1 MIHLLD
7 NYTFSP
13 ALRYDAHRL
22 IYTYSEKEE
31 PIQIEGFLGAAL
43 LCVRLIN
50 SDEGERR
57 EIPLD
62 IERKQDFLFSRYEQE
77 VIADGWG
84 YLEAELRQL
93 NDAYIQLTVSQVTFM
108 DLCPNIRQF
117 SIAMSLLSAYMQRLV
132 TEEFGEHIWEKETWH
147 MPFSQWLFDAG
158 YTETVRKRFLHIDW
172 TDPVAVNAL
181 VEMPEQRSEEPSFI
195 FEGEE
200 AEEIICRYWEWLSN
214 TAQKEA
220 ALFPDKN
227 VMMAEFKENILAHET
242 NYDDLKP
249 EMKDFT
255 TDQLNLFHKWMNQWI
270 DFVKGKIKPK
280 KQITFWTKD
289 VSEEKQ
295 EALLDYLKIQE
306 RQPQRYKC
314 LAVTVYSL
322 RQLGYITYNIA
333 PSSIAKW
340 LSERLMND
348 YSSKTN
354 LYQFRRAWNEL
365 HRHHPDIKEEVAHL
379 AEYGVKSIK

>member
-57 EIPLD
+57 QIPLD

-93 NDAYIQLTVSQVTFM
+93 NDAYIQLTVSQVSFM
-108 DLCPNIRQF
+108 DLCANVRQF

-132 TEEFGEHIWEKETWH
+132 TEEFGEHIWEKERWH

-158 YTETVRKRFLHIDW
+158 YAETLRQRFLHIDW

-200 AEEIICRYWEWLSN
+200 AEEIIRGYWEWLSN
-214 TAQKEA
+214 TAQKKA

-227 VMMAEFKENILAHET
+227 VMMAEFKENILALET
-242 NYDDLKP
+242 TYEDLKP

-255 TDQLNLFHKWMNQWI
+255 PDQLNLFRKWMNQWI
-270 DFVKGKIKPK
+270 DFVKTKIEPPVPPK
-280 KQITFWTKD
+280 KKD
-289 VSEEKQ
+289 IRQ
-295 EALLDYLKIQE
+295 EFFLDNILPVPPEHNYVEVKKYILERCGYDKEFKKYFEAHKRTDFCDQLTLLFGWFIDPNALGK
-306 RQPQRYKC
+306 RMK
-314 LAVTVYSL
+314 SK
-322 RQLGYITYNIA
+322 
-333 PSSIAKW
+333 AK
-340 LSERLMND
+340 
-348 YSSKTN
+348 K
-354 LYQFRRAWNEL
+354 
-365 HRHHPDIKEEVAHL
+365 
-379 AEYGVKSIK
+379 

>member
-93 NDAYIQLTVSQVTFM
+93 NDAYIQLTVSQVPIV
-108 DLCPNIRQF
+108 DVCANVRQF
-117 SIAMSLLSAYMQRLV
+117 SIAMSLLSAYMHRLV
-132 TEEFGEHIWEKETWH
+132 IEEFGEHIWEKETWH
-147 MPFSQWLFDAG
+147 MPFSQWLFDAARI
-158 YTETVRKRFLHIDW
+158 EPRRQRFLQIDW
-172 TDPVAVNAL
+172 TDPAL
-181 VEMPEQRSEEPSFI
+181 VHELACYMEKGEPDEQTFF

-200 AEEIICRYWEWLSN
+200 AADIMARYWDWLWHY
-214 TAQKEA
+214 AQKDA
-220 ALFPDKN
+220 AIFPDSN
-227 VMMAEFKENILAHET
+227 VVMVQYKQTIREKEI
-242 NYDDLKP
+242 DWDFIKP
-249 EMKDFT
+249 EMKDF
-255 TDQLNLFHKWMNQWI
+255 DPEQINLFRKWMSQWT
-270 DFVKGKIKPK
+270 DFVKDKIEPPVSTRKKDIRQEFFLDNILPIPPEHNYVEVKKYILERCRYDKEFKKYFEAHKRTDFCDQLTLLFGWFIDPNALGKRMKSKAK
-280 KQITFWTKD
+280 K
-289 VSEEKQ
+289 
-295 EALLDYLKIQE
+295 
-306 RQPQRYKC
+306 
-314 LAVTVYSL
+314 
-322 RQLGYITYNIA
+322 
-333 PSSIAKW
+333 
-340 LSERLMND
+340 
-348 YSSKTN
+348 
-354 LYQFRRAWNEL
+354 
-365 HRHHPDIKEEVAHL
+365 
-379 AEYGVKSIK
+379 

>member
-13 ALRYDAHRL
+13 SLRYDAHRL

-43 LCVRLIN
+43 LCVCLIN

-93 NDAYIQLTVSQVTFM
+93 NDAYIQLTVSQVPIV
-108 DLCPNIRQF
+108 DVCANVRQF

-158 YTETVRKRFLHIDW
+158 YTETVRQRFLHIDW

-200 AEEIICRYWEWLSN
+200 AEEIIRRYWEWLSN

-227 VMMAEFKENILAHET
+227 VMMAEFKENILAQET
-242 NYDDLKP
+242 NYEDLKP

-255 TDQLNLFHKWMNQWI
+255 PDQLNLFRKWMNQWI
-270 DFVKGKIKPK
+270 DFVKTKIEPPVSTRK
-280 KQITFWTKD
+280 KDIRQEFFPDNITP
-289 VSEEKQ
+289 
-295 EALLDYLKIQE
+295 I
-306 RQPQRYKC
+306 P
-314 LAVTVYSL
+314 
-322 RQLGYITYNIA
+322 
-333 PSSIAKW
+333 PP
-340 LSERLMND
+340 ND
-348 YSSKTN
+348 YSAVREYIHERCKYDTEFKKYQKSHYLTDLCQQLTFVFDWPVEYN
-354 LYQFRRAWNEL
+354 SLYKSLKRRLKHPKKDHL
-365 HRHHPDIKEEVAHL
+365 HK
-379 AEYGVKSIK
+379 

>member
-93 NDAYIQLTVSQVTFM
+93 NDAYIQLTVSQVSFM
-108 DLCPNIRQF
+108 DLCANIRQF

-132 TEEFGEHIWEKETWH
+132 TEEFGEHIWEKESWH

-158 YTETVRKRFLHIDW
+158 YAETLRQRFLHIDW

-195 FEGEE
+195 F
-200 AEEIICRYWEWLSN
+200 
-214 TAQKEA
+214 
-220 ALFPDKN
+220 
-227 VMMAEFKENILAHET
+227 
-242 NYDDLKP
+242 
-249 EMKDFT
+249 
-255 TDQLNLFHKWMNQWI
+255 
-270 DFVKGKIKPK
+270 
-280 KQITFWTKD
+280 
-289 VSEEKQ
+289 
-295 EALLDYLKIQE
+295 ALLGVAVEYRTE
-306 RQPQRYKC
+306 RGR
-314 LAVTVYSL
+314 SL
-322 RQLGYITYNIA
+322 SR
-333 PSSIAKW
+333 
-340 LSERLMND
+340 
-348 YSSKTN
+348 
-354 LYQFRRAWNEL
+354 
-365 HRHHPDIKEEVAHL
+365 
-379 AEYGVKSIK
+379 

>member
-62 IERKQDFLFSRYEQE
+62 IERRQDFLFSRYEQE

-93 NDAYIQLTVSQVTFM
+93 NDAYIQLTVGQVSFM
-108 DLCPNIRQF
+108 DLCANVRQF

-147 MPFSQWLFDAG
+147 MPFSHWLFDAG
-158 YTETVRKRFLHIDW
+158 YTETVRQRFLHIDW
-172 TDPVAVNAL
+172 TDPVTVNAL

-200 AEEIICRYWEWLSN
+200 AEEIIRRYWEWLSN
-214 TAQKEA
+214 TAQKDA
-220 ALFPDKN
+220 ALFPTGD
-227 VMMAEFKENILAHET
+227 EG
-242 NYDDLKP
+242 
-249 EMKDFT
+249 
-255 TDQLNLFHKWMNQWI
+255 FHA
-270 DFVKGKIKPK
+270 GP
-280 KQITFWTKD
+280 T
-289 VSEEKQ
+289 
-295 EALLDYLKIQE
+295 
-306 RQPQRYKC
+306 QP
-314 LAVTVYSL
+314 L
-322 RQLGYITYNIA
+322 
-333 PSSIAKW
+333 P
-340 LSERLMND
+340 
-348 YSSKTN
+348 
-354 LYQFRRAWNEL
+354 
-365 HRHHPDIKEEVAHL
+365 
-379 AEYGVKSIK
+379 

>member
-13 ALRYDAHRL
+13 ALSYDAHRL

-93 NDAYIQLTVSQVTFM
+93 NDAYIQLTVGQVSFM
-108 DLCPNIRQF
+108 DLCANVRQF

-147 MPFSQWLFDAG
+147 MPFAHWLFDAG
-158 YTETVRKRFLHIDW
+158 YTETVRQRFLHIDW

-181 VEMPEQRSEEPSFI
+181 VEMPEQRFEEPSFI

-200 AEEIICRYWEWLSN
+200 AEEIIRRYWEWLSN
-214 TAQKEA
+214 TAQKDA

-227 VMMAEFKENILAHET
+227 AMMAEFKENILAHET
-242 NYDDLKP
+242 NYEDLKP

-255 TDQLNLFHKWMNQWI
+255 PDQLNLFRKWMNQWI
-270 DFVKGKIKPK
+270 DFVKTKIEPPVSPK
-280 KQITFWTKD
+280 KKD
-289 VSEEKQ
+289 IRQ
-295 EALLDYLKIQE
+295 EFFLDNILPVPPEHNYVEVKKYILERCRYDKEFKKYFEAHKRTDFCHQLTLLFGWFIDPNALGK
-306 RQPQRYKC
+306 RMK
-314 LAVTVYSL
+314 SK
-322 RQLGYITYNIA
+322 
-333 PSSIAKW
+333 AK
-340 LSERLMND
+340 
-348 YSSKTN
+348 K
-354 LYQFRRAWNEL
+354 
-365 HRHHPDIKEEVAHL
+365 
-379 AEYGVKSIK
+379 

>member
-13 ALRYDAHRL
+13 SLRYDAHRL
-22 IYTYSEKEE
+22 VYTYSEKEE
-31 PIQIEGFLGAAL
+31 PIQIEGFLGATL

-93 NDAYIQLTVSQVTFM
+93 NDAYIQLTVSQVPIV
-108 DLCPNIRQF
+108 DVCANIRQF

-132 TEEFGEHIWEKETWH
+132 IEELGEHIWEKETWH
-147 MPFSQWLFDAG
+147 MPFAHWLFDAG

-200 AEEIICRYWEWLSN
+200 AEEIIRRYWEWLSN

-242 NYDDLKP
+242 NYEDLKP

-255 TDQLNLFHKWMNQWI
+255 PDQLNLFRKWMNQWI
-270 DFVKGKIKPK
+270 DFVKTKIEPPVPPK
-280 KQITFWTKD
+280 KKN
-289 VSEEKQ
+289 EEQLFFPDNVLTCPTEDTEDRYAATREYIK
-295 EALLDYLKIQE
+295 E
-306 RQPQRYKC
+306 RKRYDKEFRIFVKNSSHAKLC
-314 LAVTVYSL
+314 
-322 RQLGYITYNIA
+322 RQLTLLFGWYVE
-333 PSSIAKW
+333 PSALRKSLLRSPK
-340 LSERLMND
+340 R
-348 YSSKTN
+348 KTKK
-354 LYQFRRAWNEL
+354 YT
-365 HRHHPDIKEEVAHL
+365 
-379 AEYGVKSIK
+379 